1 MSKPKA
7 KPKSAALQMRVHK
20 TAMVNVRIEPKLKA
34 KAEHILDEVGL
45 SSADAI
51 RIFYKQVCLQHGL
64 PFSVNI
70 PNETT
75 IAAIKDAKAGKAHK
89 VKNVSE
95 IFEDLE

>member
-1 MSKPKA
+1 MRKSKT
-7 KPKSAALQMRVHK
+7 KPKSAALQIRAHK
-20 TAMVNVRIEPKLKA
+20 SAMVNVRIEPKLKA
-34 KAEHILDEVGL
+34 TAEHILDEVGL

-51 RIFYKQVCLQHGL
+51 RIFYKQVCLQNGL

-75 IAAIKDAKAGKAHK
+75 VQAIKESKAGKTHK